1 MFVTRTVPTPVGDLR
16 LVADDTALVGVWFPD
31 HRGAP
36 PIDAATVVEHPILD
50 QAEAELSAYFAGAR
64 RSFSVPTR
72 ADGTPF
78 QRAVW
83 AELARIPYG
92 ETRTYAQ
99 IAVAV
104 GRPGATR
111 AVGTANGANPLSI
124 LVPCHRVV
132 ATGGAISGY
141 AGGVDKKRWLLG
153 WEANEGAIAGRPPA
167 PALFPA
173 HR

>member
-1 MFVTRTVPTPVGDLR
+1 MFVTRTLPTPVGDLR

-36 PIDAATVVEHPILD
+36 AVDATSVGTHPLLD
-50 QAEAELSAYFAGAR
+50 RAEAELSAYFAGTLR
-64 RSFSVPTR
+64 GFSVPTR
-72 ADGTPF
+72 AAGTPF

-92 ETRTYAQ
+92 ETRSYAQ

-124 LVPCHRVV
+124 VVPCHRVV

-141 AGGVDKKRWLLG
+141 AGGVDKKRWLLD
-153 WEANEGAIAGRPPA
+153 WEANEGATAGRLSA

>member
-1 MFVTRTVPTPVGDLR
+1 MFVNRIVPTPVGLLR
-16 LVADDTALVGVWFPD
+16 LVAEADALVGVWFPD

-36 PIDAATVVEHPILD
+36 AVVAAPGGGHLILD
-50 QAEAELSAYFAGAR
+50 RAEAQLLAYFAGAR
-64 RSFSVPTR
+64 AAFSLPTR
-72 ADGTPF
+72 VEGTPF

-83 AELARIPYG
+83 DELARIPYG

-111 AVGTANGANPLSI
+111 AVGSANGANPLSI
-124 LVPCHRVV
+124 VVPCHRVV
-132 ATGGAISGY
+132 ATGGAIAGY
-141 AGGVDKKRWLLG
+141 AGGVAAKRWLLD
-153 WEANEGAIAGRPPA
+153 WEAAGGAPSA